1 MTHGAGTKSTAAGPA
16 LRFGRHRLSL
26 PASRIFRVLLGVGLC
41 VGGLLS
47 FLPVLGIWM
56 LPLGILVLS
65 VDLPPVRRARRRF
78 DVYWGRS
85 ETGHHARRWYRRT
98 MKKVRRK

>member
-1 MTHGAGTKSTAAGPA
+1 MPASKTNTASGPA
-16 LRFGRHRLSL
+16 LRFGRHRVSL
-26 PASRIFRVLLGVGLC
+26 PASRIFRILLGAGLC
-41 VGGLLS
+41 VGGVFS

-65 VDLPPVRRARRRF
+65 VDLPPVRRLRRRF

-85 ETGHHARRWYRRT
+85 QTRHHSRRWWRWMHR
-98 MKKVRRK
+98 KVRGK